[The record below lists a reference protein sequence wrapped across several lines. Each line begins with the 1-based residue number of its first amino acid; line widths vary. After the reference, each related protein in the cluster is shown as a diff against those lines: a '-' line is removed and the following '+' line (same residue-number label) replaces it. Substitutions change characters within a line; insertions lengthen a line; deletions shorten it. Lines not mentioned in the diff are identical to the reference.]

1 MLDIRFDNVTIIDG
15 KGEPGFLGSV
25 GVQDG
30 RISEVGTF
38 GASAKETLDCS
49 GLCLMPGIVDN
60 HTHYDAQVTWDPYCN
75 PSPALGVTTLVMG
88 NCGFTIAPCHQSD
101 RDITMRNL
109 TQVEGMSIDALQAGI
124 DWSFETFP
132 QYLDMLEKRGVA
144 PNVSCFVGHSSVR
157 TYVLRGDASRR
168 AATPEEVSRMRAII
182 VEAME
187 AGACGFATTRFPG
200 HNGENGIPMP
210 SRLADEAEM
219 LSLSS
224 ALKEHGRGVLMM
236 TKAFDMAISDIEKL
250 SMAAERP
257 YLIAALLH
265 SHLDPSKTFS
275 DLSEISAAQS
285 RGNRLYGA
293 VSPCPLNMDFSFRSP
308 YPLEGFV
315 CWKPMMSLSGDAY
328 KKALADP
335 AFRQSFMDELNGG
348 EVKVF
353 SGEWDKVYV
362 AQVVNPTNLVHEGK
376 SIAVLAEEAKKSP
389 FDFMLDLA
397 LDEDLETMFTATIM
411 NSDEDAVGKLMCD
424 ENAIISLSDAGAHLT
439 FLCDAGFGL
448 HVLGHWVRDKGI
460 MPLERAVHKLTL
472 ESAKLF
478 GIKDR
483 GCIQRGAWADLLLF
497 DPKTVNRGPSI
508 RLHDLPS
515 GASRLTTPSVGVHG
529 VWVNGH
535 KVADGE
541 GLLHQAPLAGQVI
554 REYDSF

>member
-1 MLDIRFDNVTIIDG
+1 
-15 KGEPGFLGSV
+15 
-25 GVQDG
+25 
-30 RISEVGTF
+30 
-38 GASAKETLDCS
+38 
-49 GLCLMPGIVDN
+49 
-60 HTHYDAQVTWDPYCN
+60 
-75 PSPALGVTTLVMG
+75 
-88 NCGFTIAPCHQSD
+88 
-101 RDITMRNL
+101 
-109 TQVEGMSIDALQAGI
+109 
-124 DWSFETFP
+124 
-132 QYLDMLEKRGVA
+132 
-144 PNVSCFVGHSSVR
+144 
-157 TYVLRGDASRR
+157 
-168 AATPEEVSRMRAII
+168 MRAII

-389 FDFMLDLA
+389 FDFMLDL
-397 LDEDLETMFTATIM
+397 
-411 NSDEDAVGKLMCD
+411 
-424 ENAIISLSDAGAHLT
+424 SLIH
-439 FLCDAGFGL
+439 
-448 HVLGHWVRDKGI
+448 I
-460 MPLERAVHKLTL
+460 
-472 ESAKLF
+472 
-478 GIKDR
+478 
-483 GCIQRGAWADLLLF
+483 
-497 DPKTVNRGPSI
+497 
-508 RLHDLPS
+508 
-515 GASRLTTPSVGVHG
+515 
-529 VWVNGH
+529 
-535 KVADGE
+535 
-541 GLLHQAPLAGQVI
+541 
-554 REYDSF
+554 